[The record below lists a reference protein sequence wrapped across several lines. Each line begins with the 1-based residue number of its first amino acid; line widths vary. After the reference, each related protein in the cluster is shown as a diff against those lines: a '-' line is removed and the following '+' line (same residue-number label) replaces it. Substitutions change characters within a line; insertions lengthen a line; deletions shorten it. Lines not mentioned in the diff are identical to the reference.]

1 MVADHQSGRDQGG
14 IIEPANGQCAANL
27 AWPLDCSSNP
37 KRPRLLRPPAIVP
50 NVSAIIPRNRLALD
64 SACCALQRIVWNI
77 GIENCHVTFDAI
89 NNVSV
94 HGTIP
99 HKPLVPPAIILR
111 NTRPDESKWQE
122 DAADT
127 KYRPA
132 LTSQVA
138 TVDGCGCQN
147 SSPRRVRCGRVRQ
160 QWARDSGAAWTTS

>member
-14 IIEPANGQCAANL
+14 IIEAANGQCAAKPGV
-27 AWPLDCSSNP
+27 WPLDCSSNR
-37 KRPRLLRPPAIVP
+37 KQARLLRPPAIVP

-138 TVDGCGCQN
+138 TIGGCGCQN
-147 SSPRRVRCGRVRQ
+147 SSPRGVHTLRSGRVHQHR
-160 QWARDSGAAWTTS
+160 

>member
-64 SACCALQRIVWNI
+64 SACCALQRVVRNI
-77 GIENCHVTFDAI
+77 GIENCLVTFDAI
-89 NNVSV
+89 DNVSV

-122 DAADT
+122 DAAGT
-127 KYRPA
+127 K
-132 LTSQVA
+132 
-138 TVDGCGCQN
+138 
-147 SSPRRVRCGRVRQ
+147 
-160 QWARDSGAAWTTS
+160 